1 MEKTFHIRLDA
12 ATQTFSPAH
21 FITFDSSQCEPIHGH
36 DFHVALELEQ
46 SLSPAGYVVD
56 FIPLNETLMEILKK
70 LDHKTLIQGENPNIR
85 FTMEEKEPEDAPD
98 MVDWMSR
105 VGGWLSS
112 VNQYENGTEKQL
124 TPDDYFQKMALMA
137 TDGMNL
143 DEETPEKCVL
153 ESDSGKCEISNGMSP
168 MSVELEVRY
177 GSRRWVFPMEDCV
190 ILPIFNTTAELLA
203 EYIAEQLAQCELL
216 SAHRWTRLT
225 VEVEEADGMKG
236 TFTLKAE

>member
-1 MEKTFHIRLDA
+1 MEKIFHIRLDA
-12 ATQTFSPAH
+12 VTQTFSAAH

-36 DFHVALELEQ
+36 NFHVALELEQ

-56 FIPLNETLMEILKK
+56 FIPLNQALMEILKK
-70 LDHKTLIQGENPNIR
+70 LNHKTLIQGENPKIQ

-105 VGGWLSS
+105 VGEWLSS

-124 TPDDYFQKMALMA
+124 SSDDYFQKMALMA
-137 TDGMNL
+137 ADGMNL
-143 DEETPEKCVL
+143 KTETPEKCAS
-153 ESDSGKCEISNGMSP
+153 EAMSRKHSISNGMSP
-168 MSVELEVRY
+168 MNVDLEVRY

-216 SAHRWTRLT
+216 ASHHWSRLV
-225 VEVEEADGMKG
+225 VEVQEADGMKG
-236 TFTLKAE
+236 VYTLK